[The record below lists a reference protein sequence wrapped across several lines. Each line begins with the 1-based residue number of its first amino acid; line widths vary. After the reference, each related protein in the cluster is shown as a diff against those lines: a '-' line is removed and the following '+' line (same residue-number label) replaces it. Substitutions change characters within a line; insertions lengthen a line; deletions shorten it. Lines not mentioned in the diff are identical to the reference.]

1 MLDYMKLTQII
12 ALFLGIGFTVIS
24 IVTTII
30 AFKYAKKIGSM
41 AKALALCLIT
51 PFLACCAWLYL
62 VLSYVGSLRKSEIL
76 ALVVAILLSLFIMGM
91 VVIVSKALYNRH
103 GATLEEYDA
112 MRDEIEKTDEELEE
126 TEKAIEEQE
135 LALAKIENENKV
147 YVAPLLLQNSQEENE
162 NTIIVDAE
170 EETEVEPQSEE
181 ESEPAQEQEEETTEE
196 TVTEEQEETVEEN
209 NNEENKQEET
219 EEETDADDDFDKFL
233 EELRK
238 KVEDDNNGEGNND

>member
-30 AFKYAKKIGSM
+30 AFKCAKKIGSM

-126 TEKAIEEQE
+126 TEKAIELLLNKNFEIVVEEQE

-209 NNEENKQEET
+209 NDEENKQEET
-219 EEETDADDDFDKFL
+219 EEE
-233 EELRK
+233 
-238 KVEDDNNGEGNND
+238 EDCL